1 MKITRVYLKNFK
13 RFTELEIKEIPP
25 EAKLIVLA
33 GPNGCGKSSVFDG
46 FEQIGGV
53 KKGNLQREDEY
64 LRKDPG
70 QPWHAEFT
78 DKDGQ
83 TYSFQS
89 NNQPETLTYI
99 RSPYRYTSHISV
111 SQLQALPKESVDHDR
126 PKTMIDIDSRLTTNY
141 QRLFTAS
148 ISDLFSGALD
158 SMTGKDIRE
167 KYTGTINGMLSKIL
181 DIQISDIGEPL
192 SGRGQLFFSK
202 GKVSKFPYSNLSS
215 GEKEV
220 IDLIIDLVLKI
231 RVFDDTIFC
240 IDEPDLHLNT
250 SIQGKLLEEILNLI
264 PDNSQLWIATH
275 SLGFIRKAVE
285 IYRKSSGKDAVI
297 LDFSETDFDQK
308 AEIKPLVPTAT
319 VMRKLFMVALEDLS
333 SMIIPSNIYFCEG
346 KSRYDTSQQSTQRTE
361 FDAEVL
367 NKIFYDQDVIFVSS
381 GGKNGAQKANQLL
394 LKIIKEAGGLREIY
408 SITDRDNLSDE
419 ERNKKM
425 SDEPT
430 LKIWSRREIE
440 NYLFDEEIIKL
451 YCEQNSK
458 EFSTI
463 TAYSNIQDIN
473 KDDVKQYQS
482 SIMQQCGFN
491 GSIDEFKLKLAEL
504 ITPQTLVYE
513 LLKRDLGL

>member
-1 MKITRVYLKNFK
+1 M
-13 RFTELEIKEIPP
+13 
-25 EAKLIVLA
+25 
-33 GPNGCGKSSVFDG
+33 
-46 FEQIGGV
+46 
-53 KKGNLQREDEY
+53 
-64 LRKDPG
+64 
-70 QPWHAEFT
+70 
-78 DKDGQ
+78 
-83 TYSFQS
+83 
-89 NNQPETLTYI
+89 TYI

-111 SQLQALPKESVDHDR
+111 SQLQALPKESTDHDR

-148 ISDLFSGALD
+148 ISDLFSGVLD
-158 SMTGKDIRE
+158 TMTGKDIRE
-167 KYTGTINGMLSKIL
+167 KYTGTINGILSKIL

-202 GKVSKFPYSNLSS
+202 GKVSKFPYRNLGS

-231 RVFDDTIFC
+231 RIFDDTIFC

-285 IYRKSSGKDAVI
+285 IYRNSNGKNAVV
-297 LDFSETDFDQK
+297 LDFSDKDFDQK
-308 AEIKPLVPTAT
+308 IEVKPLVPTAKS
-319 VMRKLFMVALEDLS
+319 MRKLFEIALEDLS
-333 SMIIPSNIYFCEG
+333 LMVIPSKIYFCEG
-346 KSRYDTSQQSTQRTE
+346 KSRYNINQQSIQRME

-367 NKIFYDQDVIFVSS
+367 NKIFYDQDVIFISS
-381 GGKNGAQKANQLL
+381 DGKNGVQKANQLL
-394 LKIIKEAGGLREIY
+394 LKIIKKAGGLREIY
-408 SITDRDNLSDE
+408 SIIDRDNVSSE

-430 LKIWSRREIE
+430 LKIWSRKEIE
-440 NYLFDEEIIKL
+440 NYLFDKEIIES
-451 YCEQNSK
+451 YCKQNSK

-463 TAYSNIQDIN
+463 TTHDNIQDIN
-473 KDDVKQYQS
+473 KDDIKQYQS

-491 GSIDEFKLKLAEL
+491 GSVDDFKLKLAEFIIPTTL
-504 ITPQTLVYE
+504 IYK
-513 LLKRDLGL
+513 LLKQDLGL

>member
-1 MKITRVYLKNFK
+1 VFADNLR
-13 RFTELEIKEIPP
+13 EL
-25 EAKLIVLA
+25 LLA
-33 GPNGCGKSSVFDG
+33 SPLGQKS
-46 FEQIGGV
+46 I
-53 KKGNLQREDEY
+53 LA
-64 LRKDPG
+64 LDPG
-70 QPWHAEFT
+70 F
-78 DKDGQ
+78 K
-83 TYSFQS
+83 
-89 NNQPETLTYI
+89 
-99 RSPYRYTSHISV
+99 
-111 SQLQALPKESVDHDR
+111 
-126 PKTMIDIDSRLTTNY
+126 
-141 QRLFTAS
+141 
-148 ISDLFSGALD
+148 SGCKLVALD
-158 SMTGKDIRE
+158 
-167 KYTGTINGMLSKIL
+167 
-181 DIQISDIGEPL
+181 
-192 SGRGQLFFSK
+192 
-202 GKVSKFPYSNLSS
+202 
-215 GEKEV
+215 
-220 IDLIIDLVLKI
+220 
-231 RVFDDTIFC
+231 
-240 IDEPDLHLNT
+240 
-250 SIQGKLLEEILNLI
+250 IQGKLLEEILNLI

>member
-1 MKITRVYLKNFK
+1 MKISRVYFKNFK
-13 RFTELEIKEIPP
+13 RFTELEIIEIPA
-25 EAKLIVLA
+25 ETKLVVLA

-64 LRKDPG
+64 LRKDSSI
-70 QPWHAEFT
+70 PWHAEFT

-89 NNQPETLTYI
+89 NNQLEKLTYI

-167 KYTGTINGMLSKIL
+167 KYTGIINGMLSKIL

-202 GKVSKFPYSNLSS
+202 GKVSKFPYRNLSS

-220 IDLIIDLVLKI
+220 IDLIIDIVLKI
-231 RVFDDTIFC
+231 KVFDDTIFC

-264 PDNSQLWIATH
+264 PDNSQLWITTH

-285 IYRKSSGKDAVI
+285 IYRKSNGQDAIV
-297 LDFSETDFDQK
+297 LDFSNKDFDK
-308 AEIKPLVPTAT
+308 NVTINPLIPTAA
-319 VMRKLFMVALEDLS
+319 VMRRLFEVALEDLS
-333 SMIIPSNIYFCEG
+333 SMVIPSKIYFCEG
-346 KSRYDTSQQSTQRTE
+346 KSRYNTSQQSIQRIE
-361 FDAEVL
+361 FDAEIL
-367 NKIFYDQDVIFVSS
+367 NKIFFDQDVIFISS
-381 GGKNGAQKANQLL
+381 GGKNGVQKANQLL

-408 SITDRDNLSDE
+408 SIIDKDNITDE
-419 ERNKKM
+419 ERTKKM
-425 SDEPT
+425 QDEAA

-440 NYLFDEEIIKL
+440 NYLFDKEIVES
-451 YCEQNSK
+451 YCKQNSL
-458 EFSTI
+458 EFSAI
-463 TAYSNIQDIN
+463 TSFDNIKNIN
-473 KDDVKQYQS
+473 TDDVKQYQS
-482 SIMQQCGFN
+482 SIMQQCGFS
-491 GSIDEFKLKLAEL
+491 GSVDDFKLKLAEL
-504 ITPQTLVYE
+504 IVPAISIYK
-513 LLKRDLGL
+513 LLKQDLGL

>member
-285 IYRKSSGKDAVI
+285 IYRKSSGK
-297 LDFSETDFDQK
+297 
-308 AEIKPLVPTAT
+308 
-319 VMRKLFMVALEDLS
+319 
-333 SMIIPSNIYFCEG
+333 
-346 KSRYDTSQQSTQRTE
+346 
-361 FDAEVL
+361 
-367 NKIFYDQDVIFVSS
+367 
-381 GGKNGAQKANQLL
+381 
-394 LKIIKEAGGLREIY
+394 
-408 SITDRDNLSDE
+408 
-419 ERNKKM
+419 
-425 SDEPT
+425 
-430 LKIWSRREIE
+430 
-440 NYLFDEEIIKL
+440 
-451 YCEQNSK
+451 
-458 EFSTI
+458 
-463 TAYSNIQDIN
+463 
-473 KDDVKQYQS
+473 
-482 SIMQQCGFN
+482 
-491 GSIDEFKLKLAEL
+491 
-504 ITPQTLVYE
+504 
-513 LLKRDLGL
+513 